1 MEKAYKG
8 HNLNLNSALSS
19 DDQAKIT
26 STNQEFAL
34 EMGLKDGL
42 EAPSVGDG
50 DSEQGTN
57 TMDDNW
63 DGKKETYNMFL
74 RSYE

>member
-1 MEKAYKG
+1 MGAYKG
-8 HNLNLNSALSS
+8 HNLNLNSALLS
-19 DDQAKIT
+19 DDQTNIT
-26 STNQEFAL
+26 STNEEFAL
-34 EMGLKDGL
+34 EMGIKDGL

-50 DSEQGTN
+50 DSEQ
-57 TMDDNW
+57 DNW

>member
-1 MEKAYKG
+1 MGAYKG
-8 HNLNLNSALSS
+8 HNLNLKSAQLS
-19 DDQAKIT
+19 DDQTNVT
-26 STNQEFAL
+26 STNEEFAL
-34 EMGLKDGL
+34 EMGIKDGL
-42 EAPSVGDG
+42 EAP
-50 DSEQGTN
+50 SEQGTN